1 MYKSILRLGIPIA
14 IGQLGVII
22 MGFADT
28 MMVGQYSTDALAAA
42 SFVNAVFNLVTYMLL
57 GYSYGLTPLVSAH
70 MGRGE
75 RAQAGAALK
84 HGLVCNVAFATLIL
98 GIMLVVYAN
107 VDRLGQ
113 PAELLPLI
121 RPYFL
126 TIWVSMLFV
135 ALFNTMRQFTDG
147 LSETST
153 GMWVLL
159 IGNAL
164 NIVGNV
170 LLIYGVGPFPR
181 LGLLGA
187 GLSTMTS
194 RIVMAVVLGA
204 LLLWRRH
211 YADFREGFRSISLR
225 WDELKRVNHLSLPVS
240 LQMGMETG
248 AFTVSGVMAGWLG
261 AVDMATFQIMI
272 TLGGLGFL
280 LYYSFGSGIS
290 IRVANF
296 YGQADWTN
304 VRRSARAGMHILLA
318 MMVFSSSI
326 FYFGGETIIRCFT
339 SDPAVVSLALS
350 LIFPLILYQLGDAMQ
365 ICFANAL
372 RGTSHVLPMMWI
384 AFVSYIVVNI
394 PASYLL
400 AFPLEM
406 GITGLYLAFSLGL
419 FVAAGLFCW
428 QFYRVCRKHG

>member
-1 MYKSILRLGIPIA
+1 MYKSILRLGLPIA

-28 MMVGQYSTDALAAA
+28 MMVGRYSTDALAAA
-42 SFVNAVFNLVTYMLL
+42 SFVNAVFNLATYMLL

-75 RAQAGAALK
+75 RAQAGATLK
-84 HGLVCNVAFATLIL
+84 HGLICNAAYATLIL
-98 GIMLVVYAN
+98 GLLLVVYAY
-107 VDRLGQ
+107 VDCLGQ
-113 PAELLPLI
+113 PAELLPFI

-135 ALFNTMRQFTDG
+135 ALFNAMRQFTDG
-147 LSETST
+147 ISETST

-159 IGNAL
+159 MGNAL

-194 RIVMAVVLGA
+194 RIVMALVLGA
-204 LLLWRRH
+204 ILLWRRH

-240 LQMGMETG
+240 MQMGMETG

-318 MMVFSSSI
+318 MMACSSSI
-326 FYFGGETIIRCFT
+326 FYFGGESIIRCFT
-339 SDPAVVSLALS
+339 SDPAVVALALS

-400 AFPLEM
+400 AFPLGL

>member
-1 MYKSILRLGIPIA
+1 MYKSILRLGLPIA

-28 MMVGQYSTDALAAA
+28 MMVGRYSTDALAAA
-42 SFVNAVFNLVTYMLL
+42 SFVNAVFNLATYMLL

-75 RAQAGAALK
+75 RAQAGATLK
-84 HGLVCNVAFATLIL
+84 HGLICNAAYAALIL
-98 GIMLVVYAN
+98 GLLLVVYAY
-107 VDRLGQ
+107 VDCLGQ

-135 ALFNTMRQFTDG
+135 ALFNAMRQFTDG
-147 LSETST
+147 ISETST

-159 IGNAL
+159 MGNAF

-194 RIVMAVVLGA
+194 RIVMALVLGA
-204 LLLWRRH
+204 MLLWRRH

-240 LQMGMETG
+240 MQMGMETG

-318 MMVFSSSI
+318 MMACSSSI
-326 FYFGGETIIRCFT
+326 FYFGGESIIRCFT
-339 SDPAVVSLALS
+339 SDPAVVALALS

-400 AFPLEM
+400 AFPLGL

-428 QFYRVCRKHG
+428 QFYRVCRKHR